1 MKVTK
6 VLQDNAIFDAAVLD
20 LTVDSILAKF
30 KKAIKIQAQLSLGA
44 GLPSAAS
51 APHSI
56 LNAFKNLA
64 AVSAMSG
71 YEFKE
76 AAALLAAAA
85 SAPAGGA
92 GGAAA
97 AKVEVKEEAA
107 KEEAEAVDMGNLF
120 GDDDEY

>member
-1 MKVTK
+1 MKVSK

-20 LTVDSILAKF
+20 LTNDSILTKF
-30 KKAIKIQAQLSLGA
+30 KKAIKIQAQLSLGS

-56 LNAFKNLA
+56 LNSFKNMA
-64 AVSAMSG
+64 AVSASCG

-76 AAALLAAAA
+76 AKALLLAAA

-92 GGAAA
+92 PAAS
-97 AKVEVKEEAA
+97 AKVEEVVETKKEEV
-107 KEEAEAVDMGNLF
+107 E
-120 GDDDEY
+120 

>member
-1 MKVTK
+1 MKVSK

-20 LTVDSILAKF
+20 LTVDAILAKF
-30 KKAIKIQAQLSLGA
+30 KSAIKIQAQLSLGA

-64 AVSAMSG
+64 AVSASCG

-76 AAALLAAAA
+76 AQALLLAAA
-85 SAPAGGA
+85 SAPVGGA
-92 GGAAA
+92 SAAA
-97 AKVEVKEEAA
+97 APVVVEDAKKEET
-107 KEEAEAVDMGNLF
+107 EQVDMGNLF

>member
-1 MKVTK
+1 MKVSK

-20 LTVDSILAKF
+20 LTVDAILAKF
-30 KKAIKIQAQLSLGA
+30 KSAIKVQACLSLGA
-44 GLPSAAS
+44 GLPSSAS

-76 AAALLAAAA
+76 AQALLLAAA
-85 SAPAGGA
+85 SAPVGGA
-92 GGAAA
+92 PVAAA
-97 AKVEVKEEAA
+97 AVVVEDAKKEET
-107 KEEAEAVDMGNLF
+107 E
-120 GDDDEY
+120 